1 MGLITEEVEVALNSS
16 NMSHFE
22 NLGYIIP
29 KVKGRWGLSTPRG
42 TKILVKTSDL
52 LVNSKAIVNVEC
64 DCCNKIL
71 SMIYKEYLEHNHNG
85 KYYCTHCYG
94 SVFRT
99 GENNPKY
106 NFSLT
111 DEEREKGRNTPEYC
125 HFVRIVLKRDNY
137 TCQCCGKKS
146 TSDLGVHHLDGYNWC
161 IEKRLDETNG
171 ITLCSDCHKSFH
183 TVYGYGSNTKKQ
195 FEEWTGKIINL
206 PNSGIVF
213 LPSKRV
219 YCFETDEIYF
229 NSKEAAKT
237 LNINNHKYINNVCN
251 NNSDCR
257 STNGYHFLWYDDYIT
272 MNHDELEEYFI
283 RCTENKTFRK
293 VICLETLEIFQTMAN
308 VVRKYGNL
316 NANFSSQTGC
326 LVTACKNIKNTAFSY
341 HWMYYDEYLQ
351 QIENINN
358 IVIFQNNREKAVV
371 CITSGELFKKIKDG
385 GKKYKISN
393 TSISD
398 ACLGKQKYGG
408 KLPDGTKLQWIYY
421 SDFLKLPIEEQ
432 NEILNRNKDSSN
444 DGSFLNCT
452 ER

>member
-1 MGLITEEVEVALNSS
+1 MLI
-16 NMSHFE
+16 
-22 NLGYIIP
+22 
-29 KVKGRWGLSTPRG
+29 
-42 TKILVKTSDL
+42 
-52 LVNSKAIVNVEC
+52 C
-64 DCCNKIL
+64 
-71 SMIYKEYLEHNHNG
+71 
-85 KYYCTHCYG
+85 
-94 SVFRT
+94 
-99 GENNPKY
+99 
-106 NFSLT
+106 
-111 DEEREKGRNTPEYC
+111 
-125 HFVRIVLKRDNY
+125 
-137 TCQCCGKKS
+137 
-146 TSDLGVHHLDGYNWC
+146 
-161 IEKRLDETNG
+161 
-171 ITLCSDCHKSFH
+171 
-183 TVYGYGSNTKKQ
+183 
-195 FEEWTGKIINL
+195 
-206 PNSGIVF
+206 
-213 LPSKRV
+213 
-219 YCFETDEIYF
+219 
-229 NSKEAAKT
+229 
-237 LNINNHKYINNVCN
+237 
-251 NNSDCR
+251 
-257 STNGYHFLWYDDYIT
+257 HFLWYDDYIT

-293 VICLETLEIFQTMAN
+293 IICLETLEIFQTMAN

-385 GKKYKISN
+385 GKKYKISD
-393 TSISD
+393 TSISN

-432 NEILNRNKDSSN
+432 NEILSRNKGSSN